1 MTTINDFAFPHIED
15 EDIDWVCGPDHLD
28 LDSFDKPRRD
38 FLKSDKTLD
47 VEACPGSGKTTLL
60 VAKLAILVKKWTY
73 RTRGICVL
81 SHTNVAR
88 EEIEKRLGRTAVGQ
102 RLFAYPHFIGTIHGF
117 VNQFL
122 AIPWVRSNGFP
133 IVAIDDEICT
143 NVRRKKLFNFNRLFH
158 AIRIKEE
165 ALRKKGENVD
175 LVRKW
180 RIGDRSF
187 LGVDKKGKAI
197 FKDQNGPS
205 AKELSQLLKAVFHE
219 GYHRHDEMFIWA
231 EALIEDYPIV
241 TEVLRQRFPIVLIDE
256 MQDTTE
262 RQAQILNRLFPR
274 TDERIAVQRV
284 GDSNQAIF
292 NFVGSEEKAVTDPFP
307 DLEKSQYMHLPNS
320 YRFGQQIAG
329 LADPFAVVPQKLQGN
344 GPQKWAEHD
353 VAGRHAIFLFTK
365 EEVESVLKA
374 YGSYLL
380 KIFSDDILKEG
391 RFTAVGA
398 VHKVITKCKDKHY
411 PKTVCHYWDGYDP
424 DLKLDPNPQTF
435 VEYIRIAQTK
445 ASACKEA
452 YMAVEKIAE
461 AFIRLVNLICESTL
475 KRKVRKHRAL
485 IERLKDR
492 DVEQHSTYLDL
503 IVGWAVRHEE
513 ISVSSWNQKRDN
525 VGNIAHAL
533 CDGICDLS
541 LARDFLAWPG
551 DKRSN
556 HNISLTATGKAKGSN
571 IFEYDQNGRKVSIH
585 LGSIHSIKGQT
596 HTAILLL
603 ETFYK
608 AHVFKKL
615 QRWLV
620 GDKRGGNNEGSENL
634 QHLRLNYVAMTR
646 PTHLLCLAMR
656 EGAIGSGQTFNK
668 NIVRLRARG
677 WRVGRV
683 NGPNIEWLDKH
694 ISQLKLFSCHN
705 RALKN
710 GRQDPMGIG

>member
-1 MTTINDFAFPHIED
+1 MTTINDNDFVFPHIED
-15 EDIDWVCGPDHLD
+15 EDIDWICGDDFLD
-28 LDSFDKPRRD
+28 LEGFDKPRRD

-60 VAKLAILVKKWTY
+60 VAKLAILAKKWIY
-73 RTRGICVL
+73 QTRGICVL

-88 EEIEKRLGRTAVGQ
+88 EEIAKRLGGTAVGQ
-102 RLFAYPHFIGTIHGF
+102 RLLAYPHFIGTIHGF

-122 AIPWVRSNGFP
+122 AIPWVRSNEFP

-143 NVRRKKLFNFNRLFH
+143 NVRRKKLSNFNKLFH
-158 AIRIKEE
+158 VIRIKEE
-165 ALRKKGENVD
+165 ALRKKGEDVD

-205 AKELSQLLKAVFHE
+205 AQELSKLLKAVFHE
-219 GYHRHDEMFIWA
+219 GYHRHDEMFVWA

-284 GDSNQAIF
+284 GDGNQAIF

-307 DLEKSQYMHLPNS
+307 DTATGQYMPLANS
-320 YRFGQQIAG
+320 YRFGQQIAE
-329 LADPFAVVPQKLQGN
+329 LAGPFAVISQKFQGN
-344 GPQKWAEHD
+344 GPQKWTRHNI
-353 VAGRHAIFLFTK
+353 AGRHAIFLFSK

-380 KIFSDDILKEG
+380 EIFSDDILKEG

-398 VHKVITKCKDKHY
+398 IHKVITECKDKHY

-424 DLKLDPNPQTF
+424 DLIKLDPNPQTF
-435 VEYIRIAQTK
+435 VEYIRIAQAK
-445 ASACKEA
+445 ALACKEA

-485 IERLKDR
+485 IEQLKDK
-492 DVEQHSTYLDL
+492 DEEQHSMYLDL
-503 IVGWAVRHEE
+503 IVSWAVRHEE
-513 ISVSSWNQKRDN
+513 VSESFWNQIRDK
-525 VGNIAHAL
+525 VGNIARAL
-533 CDGICDLS
+533 CDGICNLS

-551 DKRSN
+551 DNKSDRT
-556 HNISLTATGKAKGSN
+556 ISLTATGRTKGSN
-571 IFEYDQNGRKVSIH
+571 TFKFDRKGRKVSIN

-603 ETFYK
+603 ETFWYG
-608 AHVFKKL
+608 HVFEKL
-615 QRWLV
+615 QSWLV
-620 GDKRGGNNEGSENL
+620 GNKHGGEKEGTQNL
-634 QHLRLNYVAMTR
+634 QRLRLSYVVMTR

-656 EGAIGSGQTFNK
+656 EATIGNGQTFNN
-668 NIVRLRARG
+668 NIARLHARG
-677 WRVGRV
+677 WRIGRV
-683 NGPNIEWLDKH
+683 NGSNIEWIDKH
-694 ISQLKLFSCHN
+694 I
-705 RALKN
+705 
-710 GRQDPMGIG
+710 